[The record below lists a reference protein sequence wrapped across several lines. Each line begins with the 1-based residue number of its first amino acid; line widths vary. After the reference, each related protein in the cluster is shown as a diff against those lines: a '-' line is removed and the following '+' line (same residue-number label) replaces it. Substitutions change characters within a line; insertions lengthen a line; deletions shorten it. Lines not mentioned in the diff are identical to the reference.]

1 MQRTLDAPATKPAP
15 VPVPAF
21 STATLAQQVYD
32 HLRQSILDNVYP
44 PETPLREE
52 ALATRFSVSRVPV
65 REALQRLAADGLVR
79 LVPRQ
84 GAVVSSLSPKQFLD
98 AYRVREALET
108 LAIRLAVPLL
118 APADIDA
125 LESHQAEMRDA
136 AEIDNADRFFV
147 ANAAFHA
154 RFMTCAG
161 NDYLRAIYE
170 PLIDQMRRYRS
181 PSADLRG
188 GLARSLDEHDAIL
201 DAVRAGDAAEAAR
214 LLGEHI
220 RVPQRMLADELSAFS
235 RQQRTTR
242 RKTGNG

>member
-1 MQRTLDAPATKPAP
+1 MQRTLDTPISAAVVAPE
-15 VPVPAF
+15 F

-32 HLRQSILDNVYP
+32 HLRQSILDNAYP
-44 PETPLREE
+44 PETPLKEE
-52 ALATRFSVSRVPV
+52 ALATRFKVSRVPV
-65 REALQRLAADGLVR
+65 REALQRLASDGLVR
-79 LVPRQ
+79 MIPRQ

-118 APADIDA
+118 TPADIDA
-125 LESHQAEMRDA
+125 LERQQAEMRDA
-136 AEIDNADRFFV
+136 AEAGDSDRFFV
-147 ANAAFHA
+147 ANADFHA
-154 RFMTCAG
+154 RFVTCAG

-188 GLARSLDEHDAIL
+188 GLERSIDEHDAIL
-201 DAVRAGDAAEAAR
+201 RAVRAGDAAEAVR

-220 RVPQRMLADELSAFS
+220 RVPQRLLEAELQAASLELQASQENGAS
-235 RQQRTTR
+235 R
-242 RKTGNG
+242 